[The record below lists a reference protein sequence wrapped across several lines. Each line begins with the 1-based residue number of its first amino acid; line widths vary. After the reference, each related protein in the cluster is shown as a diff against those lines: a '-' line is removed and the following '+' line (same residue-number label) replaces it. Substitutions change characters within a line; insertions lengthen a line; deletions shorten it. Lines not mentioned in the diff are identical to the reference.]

1 MPRPRVDLDPWRDEI
16 ERRIAQKHTHRQILG
31 WLAGEGVVVSK
42 NTFSSQMVAWDAS
55 RRTRTAGTNAM
66 LIEAVEREFHTT
78 NHSDQ
83 MIADNIT
90 AQGISTTRN
99 QVE

>member
-1 MPRPRVDLDPWRDEI
+1 MRVV
-16 ERRIAQKHTHRQILG
+16 G
-31 WLAGEGVVVSK
+31 
-42 NTFSSQMVAWDAS
+42 
-55 RRTRTAGTNAM
+55 TRTAGTNAV
-66 LIEAVEREFHTT
+66 LIKAVERAFHTT

-99 QVE
+99 QVEETVDVVPALMVCGDPIQEHRFASAKHVLEPLCHH

>member
-1 MPRPRVDLDPWRDEI
+1 
-16 ERRIAQKHTHRQILG
+16 
-31 WLAGEGVVVSK
+31 
-42 NTFSSQMVAWDAS
+42 
-55 RRTRTAGTNAM
+55 M
-66 LIEAVEREFHTT
+66 LIEAVERAFHTT

-99 QVE
+99 QVEEIRLKDGWRRRANNEEQLAEMRALTFTMNVPNLLGM